1 MANLCAMSL
10 PPYDPPS
17 SQRASVAA
25 GLAPLILLVGFTLVI
40 VQWMDADTWF
50 AHFTA
55 CCVWVVHEA
64 SAFQRAI
71 DRYNHDYVERH
82 LARRS
87 NGMLRDLVDARGVD
101 PATREFVLDF
111 VAAGRRQRRDGQ
123 AV

>member
-1 MANLCAMSL
+1 
-10 PPYDPPS
+10 
-17 SQRASVAA
+17 
-25 GLAPLILLVGFTLVI
+25 
-40 VQWMDADTWF
+40 MDTDTWF

-55 CCVWVVHEA
+55 CCLWVVYEA

-71 DRYNHDYVERH
+71 DCYNKEYVERH

-87 NGMLRDLVDARGVD
+87 NGMLRDLANARGVD
-101 PATREFVLDF
+101 PGTREFVLDF